1 MYIVRPK
8 KKFGQ
13 HFLKNKTIA
22 NRISKG
28 IDTAVCPRVLEIGP
42 GMGILTS
49 ELLQQNIQLKVIEID
64 RESVQYLK
72 EKALIPE
79 ENIIEGDFLHTNI
92 TDIFNEQEFSII
104 GNFPYNISSQ
114 IVFKAIENRTFVP
127 QLSGMFQREMARRIC
142 SPKGSKEY
150 GIISVLTQAFY
161 DTTYNFTVH
170 EQEFNPPPKVK
181 SGVITLTRKANHTLP
196 CNEKLFFTVVKT
208 AFNQRRKTLDN
219 SLKKLLI
226 GNKLDKKFGTLRP
239 EQLSVLDFIEITNYV
254 NKKQKGGSHAI

>member
-104 GNFPYNISSQ
+104 
-114 IVFKAIENRTFVP
+114 
-127 QLSGMFQREMARRIC
+127 
-142 SPKGSKEY
+142 
-150 GIISVLTQAFY
+150 
-161 DTTYNFTVH
+161 
-170 EQEFNPPPKVK
+170 
-181 SGVITLTRKANHTLP
+181 
-196 CNEKLFFTVVKT
+196 
-208 AFNQRRKTLDN
+208 
-219 SLKKLLI
+219 
-226 GNKLDKKFGTLRP
+226 
-239 EQLSVLDFIEITNYV
+239 
-254 NKKQKGGSHAI
+254 